1 MLAAEA
7 REKGYEVVSCYEELE
22 ALSPLLY
29 HRPGLEK
36 AINNIKEEEDRGAYS
51 SHILAAS
58 LTMRRLCTS
67 LSTSSTSTTIAWSAR
82 REAGRSFFRR

>member
-36 AINNIKEEEDRGAYS
+36 AINNIKEEED
-51 SHILAAS
+51 
-58 LTMRRLCTS
+58 
-67 LSTSSTSTTIAWSAR
+67 
-82 REAGRSFFRR
+82 